1 MPDNSRVQ
9 TLSHFIRYGYTSS
22 YSIQAISLFYKDGD
36 IIYLDQPVYQKYDRL
51 VMAMAQ
57 VVELTDEE
65 LNKYKYSPELLSYDL
80 YGTPNLSHLILYIN
94 RCPAYSFNRKNI
106 KLIKPNYIETV
117 LQKIIQ
123 HEQNNITK
131 NHNQTI

>member
-9 TLSHFIRYGYTSS
+9 TLSDFIRYGHTSS

-36 IIYLDQPVYQKYDRL
+36 IIYLDQPVNQKYDRL

>member
-1 MPDNSRVQ
+1 
-9 TLSHFIRYGYTSS
+9 
-22 YSIQAISLFYKDGD
+22 
-36 IIYLDQPVYQKYDRL
+36 
-51 VMAMAQ
+51 MAMAQ